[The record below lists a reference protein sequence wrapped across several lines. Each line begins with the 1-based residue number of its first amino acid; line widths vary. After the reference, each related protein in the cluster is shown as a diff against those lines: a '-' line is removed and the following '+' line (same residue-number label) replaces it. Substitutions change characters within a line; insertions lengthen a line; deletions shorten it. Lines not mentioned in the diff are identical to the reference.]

1 MGHDGSKALVVAEAA
16 GAGVEGFGGG
26 GGYFHPLTLKA
37 SGNAEGG
44 PPSLSFRRWRD
55 SWPWGVEPCIH
66 SLVLVVASWLANFY
80 K

>member
-37 SGNAEGG
+37 SCNADGG
-44 PPSLSFRRWRD
+44 PPALSFRRYRCQLQLLLT
-55 SWPWGVEPCIH
+55 SVSTRFKPEK
-66 SLVLVVASWLANFY
+66 Y